1 MLLFSSIPTNEPI
14 ISEGRR
20 KTMRAICN
28 TDSFGKKL
36 ALVSRGVS
44 ARSTIPLLA
53 GILLEAG
60 EGVVWLSAT
69 DMELSIQTSSPA
81 KVEETGKVVIP
92 ARIFND
98 VVRSLPKEDLTLV
111 HDSSEGVVRLS
122 AGENEYRIRA
132 YAAEDFPRLPKFD
145 EAEAFKMNGEALVE
159 TVEKVS
165 RSYSRD
171 ETRPVLTGILISF
184 EESRVRMVTTD
195 SYRLSIKETE
205 LATTFDG
212 SKEAIIPARAMQEVS
227 RIFSASEEEQ
237 VEAVLSENQA
247 LFRIG
252 DVLFGTRLIEGNFP
266 EYKRLLP
273 NAFEREI
280 SVSREDLVETL
291 RRVSFFTQRQTP
303 PMPVN
308 LSFSEGAVEVTV
320 RNGEVGEARE
330 RLPTTSEDEF
340 HISFN
345 PGYLLDG
352 VSAVDSEKVLFKLN
366 EPLKPGLI
374 VPKTNGEEPDFLY
387 LITPMRDSPSS

>member
-1 MLLFSSIPTNEPI
+1 
-14 ISEGRR
+14 
-20 KTMRAICN
+20 MRLVCN
-28 TDSFGKKL
+28 TDPFGSKL
-36 ALVSRGVS
+36 ALASRGIS
-44 ARSTIPLLA
+44 ARSTVQLLG
-53 GILLEAG
+53 GILLEAQ
-60 EGVVWLSAT
+60 EEVVKLSAT

-81 KVEETGKVVIP
+81 KIEEKGKVVVP

-98 VVRSLPKEDLTLV
+98 VVRSLPKGELTLV
-111 HDSSEGVVRLS
+111 HDGSEGVVRLS
-122 AGENEYRIRA
+122 ARENEYRIRA
-132 YAAEDFPRLPKFD
+132 YAAEDFPRLPEFD
-145 EAEAFKMNGEALVE
+145 EAAAFKMGGEALVE

-212 SKEAIIPARAMQEVS
+212 SREAIIPARAMQEVS
-227 RIFSASEEEQ
+227 RIYASSDEEQ
-237 VEAVLSENQA
+237 VEVVLSENQA

-273 NAFEREI
+273 TAFEREI
-280 SVSREDLVETL
+280 SVTREDLIETL
-291 RRVSFFTQRQTP
+291 RRVNLFAQRQTP
-303 PMPVN
+303 PVPVS
-308 LSFSEGAVEVTV
+308 LAFSEGSVEVTV
-320 RNGEVGEARE
+320 RSGEVGEARE
-330 RLPTTSEDEF
+330 KLPATSEDDF

-345 PGYLLDG
+345 PSYLLDG

-374 VPKTNGEEPDFLY
+374 VPETDGEEPDFLY
-387 LITPMRDSPSS
+387 LIMPMRDPSRS

>member
-1 MLLFSSIPTNEPI
+1 
-14 ISEGRR
+14 
-20 KTMRAICN
+20 MRTVCN
-28 TDSFGKKL
+28 TDLFGRKL

-44 ARSTIPLLA
+44 ARSTIQLLG
-53 GILLEAG
+53 GILLEA
-60 EGVVWLSAT
+60 EEEVVRLSAT
-69 DMELSIQTSSPA
+69 DMEISIQTSA
-81 KVEETGKVVIP
+81 AAEVEEGGRVVIP

-98 VVRSLPKEDLTLV
+98 VVRSLREGEISLV
-111 HDSSEGVVRLS
+111 HDRSEGVVRLS
-122 AGENEYRIRA
+122 ARENEYRIRA
-132 YAAEDFPRLPKFD
+132 YAAEDFPQLPRFD
-145 EAEAFKMNGEALVE
+145 EAGAFKMSGEALVE
-159 TVEKVS
+159 TVEKVA

-184 EESRVRMVTTD
+184 EQSHVRMVTTD

-205 LATTFDG
+205 LATTFEG
-212 SKEAIIPARAMQEVS
+212 TREAVIPARAMQEVS
-227 RIFSASEEEQ
+227 RIYTSSDEKQIE
-237 VEAVLSENQA
+237 VSLSENQA

-280 SVSREDLVETL
+280 SVSREALVETL
-291 RRVSFFTQRQTP
+291 RRVNLFAQRQTP
-303 PMPVN
+303 PVPVS
-308 LSFSEGAVEVTV
+308 LAFSEGDVEVTV

-330 RLPTTSEDEF
+330 KLPATSEDDF

-352 VSAVDSEKVLFKLN
+352 VSAVDSERVLFRLN

-374 VPKTNGEEPDFLY
+374 VPEIGEGGEEPDFLY
-387 LITPMRDSPSS
+387 LIMPMRDPARS

>member
-1 MLLFSSIPTNEPI
+1 
-14 ISEGRR
+14 
-20 KTMRAICN
+20 MRAVCS
-28 TDSFGKKL
+28 TETFGKKL

-44 ARSTIPLLA
+44 ARSTIQLLG
-53 GILLEAG
+53 GILLESRG
-60 EGVVWLSAT
+60 EALGLSAT
-69 DMELSIQTSSPA
+69 DMEISIQTSSQA
-81 KVEETGKVVIP
+81 EVDGEGRVVIP

-98 VVRSLPKEDLTLV
+98 IVRSLPGGSFSLE
-111 HDSSEGVVRLS
+111 HDDSEGTVRLV

-132 YAAEDFPRLPKFD
+132 YAADDYPRLPVFPEEGTFRMSGKS
-145 EAEAFKMNGEALVE
+145 LVE

-212 SKEAIIPARAMQEVS
+212 SREAIIPARAMQEVG
-227 RIFSASEEEQ
+227 RIYASSDEEQ
-237 VEAVLSENQA
+237 VEVSLSENQA

-266 EYKRLLP
+266 EYRRLLP
-273 NAFEREI
+273 NAFERKI
-280 SVSREDLVETL
+280 SIQREDLIDSL
-291 RRVSFFTQRQTP
+291 RRVNLFAQRQTP
-303 PMPVN
+303 PVPV
-308 LSFSEGAVEVTV
+308 SMAFSEGYVEVSV

-330 RLPTTSEDEF
+330 RLPATSEDDF

-345 PGYLLDG
+345 PSYLLDG

-366 EPLKPGLI
+366 ESLKPGLI
-374 VPKTNGEEPDFLY
+374 VPETEDEEESDFLY
-387 LITPMRDSPSS
+387 LIMPMRDPTSS